1 MTASLAM
8 IALPTLLDALGM
20 PYSVIGREDRQIAR
34 AAAIVDADAQSV
46 TFCSRAGESGLA
58 LMRETHAGVI
68 LCSAS
73 HDVANLGGD
82 KTFIAV
88 ADPRLAFLRIVG
100 RFFGERVAP
109 GIHPTAVIEEGS
121 TIAASAHIGPF
132 VWIGAQCAVGER
144 SVIHAHV
151 SLYPQTRVGSDVT
164 VHAGTVI
171 GADGY
176 GYQRNE
182 RGELEKF
189 PHLGGVVVEDGVEIG
204 SNTSIDRGTL
214 GDTLIREGARIDNQ
228 VHIAH
233 NVVVGKHAAVI
244 ANAMIGGSTVIGDGA
259 WIAPS
264 ACVRDGLKIGANAV
278 IGLGAVVVKDVA
290 DGATVMGAPARPAD
304 EYKRFLGAA
313 SKLAQ
318 GS

>member
-1 MTASLAM
+1 MIPLRMLVEAM
-8 IALPTLLDALGM
+8 AM
-20 PYSVIGREDRQIAR
+20 PYRIDGPADREVAG
-34 AAAIVDADAQSV
+34 AAPIDEAGQSDV
-46 TFCSRAGESGLA
+46 TFCSRAGAAGLA
-58 LMRETHAGVI
+58 LLRDTRAGVV
-68 LCSAS
+68 LCAESQ
-73 HDVANLGGD
+73 DVASVRESAR
-82 KTFIAV
+82 TFIVV

-100 RFFGERVAP
+100 RFFGEKAAP
-109 GIHPTAVIEEGS
+109 GIHPTAVIEAGAA
-121 TIAASAHIGPF
+121 IAADVHVGPF
-132 VWIGAQCAVGER
+132 VWIGSGCSVGEGTA
-144 SVIHAHV
+144 IYAHV
-151 SLYPQTRVGSDVT
+151 SIYPKTRIGRNVT
-164 VHAGTVI
+164 IHAGTVI

-189 PHLGGVVVEDGVEIG
+189 PHIGGVLIEDGVEIG

-214 GDTLIREGARIDNQ
+214 GDTILRQGSRIDNQ

-233 NVVVGKHAAVI
+233 NVIVGRHAAVI
-244 ANAMIGGSTVIGDGA
+244 ANAMIGGSTIIGDGA

-278 IGLGAVVVKDVA
+278 VGLAALVVKDVP

-304 EYKRFLGAA
+304 EQKRFLAA
-313 SKLAQ
+313 AAKLAGG

>member
-1 MTASLAM
+1 MSVAVR
-8 IALPTLLDALGM
+8 TLVEALGM
-20 PYSVIGREDRQIAR
+20 PYRIHGSADRQVER
-34 AAAIVDADAQSV
+34 AAPIDRADAASV
-46 TFCSRAGESGLA
+46 TFCSRAGEAGMA
-58 LMRETHAGVI
+58 LMRETAARVVI
-68 LCSAS
+68 CSEIEPLA
-73 HDVANLGGD
+73 DEG

-88 ADPRLAFLRIVG
+88 ADPRLAFLRVVG
-100 RFFGERVAP
+100 RFFAEKPEP
-109 GIHPTAVIEEGS
+109 GRIHPTAVIDADT
-121 TIAASAHIGPF
+121 TIAPSAHIGPF
-132 VWIGAQCAVGER
+132 VWIGAGCSVADG

-151 SLYPQTRVGSDVT
+151 SIYPKTRIGSNVT
-164 VHAGTVI
+164 IHAGTVI

-189 PHLGGVVVEDGVEIG
+189 PHIGGVVIEDGVEIG

-214 GDTLIREGARIDNQ
+214 GDTILRQGSRIDNQ

-233 NVVVGKHAAVI
+233 NVIVGRHAAVI
-244 ANAMIGGSTVIGDGA
+244 ANAMIGGSTTIGDGA

-278 IGLGAVVVKDVA
+278 VGLGALVVKDVP

-304 EYKRFLGAA
+304 EQKRFLKAA
-313 SKLAQ
+313 AKLAE
-318 GS
+318 GT